1 MRRRDSATRVPGAAQ
16 HGALSAQ
23 WCAAD
28 RGPLGARSLWRPRTS
43 GAPLPFIPRCTA
55 SGTRVMNR
63 RAFISLLAGA
73 AAWPL
78 AARAQQPAM
87 PVVGFLGSTPAG
99 PYAAIVAAFRQ
110 GLKETGF
117 VEGQNLA
124 IEYRWADNQ
133 HDRLPALAAD
143 LVSRKVAVIVT
154 SGSVPPALA
163 AKAATSTIPIVFHTG
178 LDPVAAGLVSSMNRP
193 GGNITGVTF
202 LTEASTLKR
211 LSLLRDLVPANVIGL
226 LANRPEATDSVTK
239 ELETVTRPLGLAL
252 HVVYAGSERELD
264 DAFVTLAQRNIGA
277 LLVNTGP
284 FFRTRTEQLVGLA
297 ARYAIPAIYPGR
309 DYALAGGLMSYA
321 PSITEAYRQQGVY
334 AGKIL
339 KGEKPGELPVMQST
353 KFEFVL
359 NLKAARALNLT
370 PSPGLLAIADEVI
383 E

>member
-1 MRRRDSATRVPGAAQ
+1 MKRRE
-16 HGALSAQ
+16 
-23 WCAAD
+23 
-28 RGPLGARSLWRPRTS
+28 
-43 GAPLPFIPRCTA
+43 F
-55 SGTRVMNR
+55 M
-63 RAFISLLAGA
+63 SLLGGA

-178 LDPVAAGLVSSMNRP
+178 LDPVAAGLVSSINRP

-339 KGEKPGELPVMQST
+339 KGEKPGDLPVLQST
-353 KFEFVL
+353 TFEFVI

>member
-1 MRRRDSATRVPGAAQ
+1 
-16 HGALSAQ
+16 LSKVKTSPSSTVGLTINTTG
-23 WCAAD
+23 C
-28 RGPLGARSLWRPRTS
+28 RPWRQT
-43 GAPLPFIPRCTA
+43 
-55 SGTRVMNR
+55 
-63 RAFISLLAGA
+63 
-73 AAWPL
+73 
-78 AARAQQPAM
+78 
-87 PVVGFLGSTPAG
+87 
-99 PYAAIVAAFRQ
+99 
-110 GLKETGF
+110 
-117 VEGQNLA
+117 
-124 IEYRWADNQ
+124 
-133 HDRLPALAAD
+133 
-143 LVSRKVAVIVT
+143 VSRKVAVIVT

-178 LDPVAAGLVSSMNRP
+178 LDPVAAGLVSSINRP

-211 LSLLRDLVPANVIGL
+211 LSLLRDLVPTNVIGL

-339 KGEKPGELPVMQST
+339 KGEKPGDLPVLQST
-353 KFEFVL
+353 TFEFVINL
-359 NLKAARALNLT
+359 NAARALNLT

>member
-1 MRRRDSATRVPGAAQ
+1 
-16 HGALSAQ
+16 
-23 WCAAD
+23 
-28 RGPLGARSLWRPRTS
+28 
-43 GAPLPFIPRCTA
+43 
-55 SGTRVMNR
+55 MNR
-63 RAFISLLAGA
+63 RAFITLLGGA

-78 AARAQQPAM
+78 AARAQQAAM

-99 PYAAIVAAFRQ
+99 PYAAIVAAVRQ

-117 VEGQNLA
+117 VEGENVA

-133 HDRLPALAAD
+133 LDRLPALAAD
-143 LVSRKVAVIVT
+143 LVSRKVAVIIT

-178 LDPVAAGLVSSMNRP
+178 LDPVAAGLVSSINRP

-211 LSLLRDLVPANVIGL
+211 LSLLRDLVTTANVIGL
-226 LANRPEATDSVTK
+226 LANRAEATDSVTK
-239 ELETVTRPLGLAL
+239 EVETVTRQLGLAL
-252 HVVYAGSERELD
+252 HVVHAGNERELD
-264 DAFVTLAQRNIGA
+264 DVFVTLAQRKVDA

-309 DYALAGGLMSYA
+309 DYALAGGLMGYA

-334 AGKIL
+334 VGKIL
-339 KGEKPGELPVMQST
+339 KGEKPGDLPVIQST
-353 KFEFVL
+353 TFEFVL

>member
-1 MRRRDSATRVPGAAQ
+1 MRRRDFIT
-16 HGALSAQ
+16 L
-23 WCAAD
+23 
-28 RGPLGARSLWRPRTS
+28 LG
-43 GAPLPFIPRCTA
+43 
-55 SGTRVMNR
+55 
-63 RAFISLLAGA
+63 GA

-178 LDPVAAGLVSSMNRP
+178 LDPVAAGLVSSINRP

-339 KGEKPGELPVMQST
+339 KGEKPGDLPVLQST
-353 KFEFVL
+353 TFEFVINL
-359 NLKAARALNLT
+359 NAARALNLT

>member
-1 MRRRDSATRVPGAAQ
+1 MKRRE
-16 HGALSAQ
+16 
-23 WCAAD
+23 
-28 RGPLGARSLWRPRTS
+28 
-43 GAPLPFIPRCTA
+43 F
-55 SGTRVMNR
+55 M
-63 RAFISLLAGA
+63 SLLGGA

-178 LDPVAAGLVSSMNRP
+178 LDPVAAGLVSSINRP

-339 KGEKPGELPVMQST
+339 KGEKPGDLPVLQST
-353 KFEFVL
+353 TFEFVINL
-359 NLKAARALNLT
+359 NAARALNLT

>member
-1 MRRRDSATRVPGAAQ
+1 MKRRE
-16 HGALSAQ
+16 
-23 WCAAD
+23 
-28 RGPLGARSLWRPRTS
+28 
-43 GAPLPFIPRCTA
+43 F
-55 SGTRVMNR
+55 M
-63 RAFISLLAGA
+63 SLLGGA

-178 LDPVAAGLVSSMNRP
+178 LDPVAAGLVSSINRP

-239 ELETVTRPLGLAL
+239 ELETVMRPLGLAL
-252 HVVYAGSERELD
+252 HVVYAGSEHELD

-339 KGEKPGELPVMQST
+339 KGEKPGDLPVLQST
-353 KFEFVL
+353 TFEFVINL
-359 NLKAARALNLT
+359 NAARALNLT

>member
-1 MRRRDSATRVPGAAQ
+1 MKRREFIT
-16 HGALSAQ
+16 L
-23 WCAAD
+23 
-28 RGPLGARSLWRPRTS
+28 LG
-43 GAPLPFIPRCTA
+43 
-55 SGTRVMNR
+55 
-63 RAFISLLAGA
+63 GA

-178 LDPVAAGLVSSMNRP
+178 LDPVAAGLVSSINRP

-339 KGEKPGELPVMQST
+339 KGEKPGDLPVLQST
-353 KFEFVL
+353 TFEFVI